1 MKKQNRVRAVD
12 FARGFS
18 VLMMIP
24 VHVMMLFSSMD
35 TWNHSTTGKF
45 VQLLERGSPIFLIV
59 MGISFAFSRNAN
71 RKGIL
76 KKALLIIAL
85 GYVLNFLRFVV
96 PLLIFG
102 GFPESFVKVSGL
114 QISNPSKIV
123 NFFLKGD
130 MFQLVGI
137 SLFLIGLS
145 FKFLIKN
152 KNILIFIALIIMW
165 LSKVV
170 SGIQLGIP
178 GIDYILN
185 LLWGNNFDVYFPLFP
200 WLSFI
205 LMGLYLGLSYQEKP
219 QNANESLFKPMLYL
233 GILFLIVGKLLCDYD
248 YAYHFGD
255 YYHLGPG
262 GSMGLMGIL
271 LVLFWV
277 YYHIETLL
285 PKHNF
290 ISKIFFYCSKNVTP
304 FYIIQ
309 WVLIYWL
316 LAFTNYSVYNE
327 PSVLGIIILIN
338 TGTFLMLY
346 LFNRYIIPESR
357 RKPVLIQKVALK

>member
-1 MKKQNRVRAVD
+1 MKKQNRVRGVD
-12 FARGFS
+12 FVRGFS

-24 VHVMMLFSSMD
+24 VHVMMLYSSME
-35 TWNHSTTGKF
+35 TWENTVTGNF

-71 RKGIL
+71 RSGIL
-76 KKALLIIAL
+76 RKALLIIAL
-85 GYVLNFLRFVV
+85 GYVLNFLRFIV
-96 PLLIFG
+96 PLLLFG
-102 GFPESFVKVSGL
+102 GFPESFVEASGL
-114 QISNPSKIV
+114 ALNIPDRMWNY
-123 NFFLKGD
+123 FLKGD

-152 KNILIFIALIIMW
+152 KYVLIILALIIMW

-170 SGIQLGIP
+170 SGFQLGVP
-178 GIDYILN
+178 VIDYILN

-205 LMGLYLGLSYQEKP
+205 LVGLYFGLSYQDKP
-219 QNANESLFKPMLYL
+219 EDANQSLFKPMLYF
-233 GILFLIVGKLLCDYD
+233 GIVFLIIGKLLCDYN
-248 YAYHFGD
+248 YEYHFGD

-277 YYHIETLL
+277 YYRIELLL
-285 PKHNF
+285 PKENY
-290 ISKIFFYCSKNVTP
+290 ISKLLFYCSKNVTP
-304 FYIIQ
+304 FYILQ

-316 LAFTNYSVYNE
+316 LPFANFSHYNE
-327 PSVLGIIILIN
+327 PITLLIIFGINL
-338 TGTFLMLY
+338 GTFLLLY
-346 LFNRYIIPESR
+346 IYNSYVIPK
-357 RKPVLIQKVALK
+357 RKKKARLIQQTV

>member
-35 TWNHSTTGKF
+35 TWENTITGKF

-71 RKGIL
+71 TNGIL
-76 KKALLIIAL
+76 KKALFIIAL
-85 GYVLNFLRFVV
+85 GYVLNFLRFIVPVV
-96 PLLIFG
+96 FFG
-102 GFPESFVKVSGL
+102 GFPTSFVEASGL
-114 QISNPSKIV
+114 QLSDPSRML
-123 NFFLKGD
+123 NYFLKGD

-152 KNILIFIALIIMW
+152 KYILIIISLVIMW

-170 SGIQLGIP
+170 SGFQLGVP
-178 GIDYILN
+178 GVDYVLN
-185 LLWGNNFDVYFPLFP
+185 LMWGNNFDVYFPLFP

-219 QNANESLFKPMLYL
+219 EDPDKSLFRPMLYL
-233 GILFLIVGKLLCDYD
+233 GILFLVTGKLLCDYN
-248 YAYHFGD
+248 YEYHFGD

-277 YYHIETLL
+277 YYHIERLL
-285 PKHNF
+285 PKENY
-290 ISKIFFYCSKNVTP
+290 ISVLFFYCSKHVTS
-304 FYIIQ
+304 FYLIQ
-309 WVLIYWL
+309 WVLIYWT
-316 LAFTNYSVYNE
+316 LAFTNFSAYNE
-327 PSVLGIIILIN
+327 PMVLAIMLGINL
-338 TGTFLMLY
+338 GTFLLLY
-346 LFNRYIIPESR
+346 ALDQYKAFSKSKKAN
-357 RKPVLIQKVALK
+357 LIQKTA